1 MGRGLPELLVGD
13 DHIDPAVHLEH
24 HDVSFVAVSRAP
36 LEKLLA
42 YRSRM
47 GWTFPWVSSFGS
59 DFNFDFKVSSTDER
73 PLQEYNFTPVPD
85 DWPGGPASCRG

>member
-1 MGRGLPELLVGD
+1 M
-13 DHIDPAVHLEH
+13 DHIEIPRVHLEH
-24 HDVSFVAVSRAP
+24 HDVSLVAVSRAP

-73 PLQEYNFTPVPD
+73 PLQEYNFRAVPR
-85 DWPGGPASCRG
+85 GRGPARRASCRA